1 MRPRRIG
8 TCGRQCGPRTARRG
22 GGRGDLSCAR
32 HRPPRAAEHRSRQR
46 RPCHSRRWHGVC
58 FRFVESTTSLP
69 GALVS
74 RTAEPAPN
82 ANPGSDRVG
91 PSRTRVARGVAPL
104 RAALDAAGSVMSRL
118 RRHFAPLAADSI
130 SPLNLPPV
138 RMGLLTKLNVLTV
151 GLIFLT
157 AIAITGLYVWKEWR
171 LSQTELRAEGSTLVA
186 MLAEATE
193 HGLAT
198 NDRTNLVAILDS
210 LAVEGDVAYVRV
222 LDANRRTLI
231 ERTFADSLQDVAVP
245 ELPRAVP
252 IAATAMTM
260 ERVIGG
266 RRYLELVAPVLGR
279 ISPPVPPAEDGSGSG
294 MAPKAAAA
302 GPIGYVRLGMT
313 FERENADF
321 RRTILGAMS
330 IVALLVVLAIGA
342 TLLLPRRLVA
352 PMRRLMRAAR
362 AVGSGKLDVYVPA
375 SSADELGLL
384 THTFNHMTQRLA
396 ESQAE
401 VATYQRTLE
410 DKVAQRTKELEIAT
424 AHAYKLAQH
433 DILTG
438 LPNRSLL
445 NQRLKQILAQSQR
458 DGSNVA
464 CLFLD
469 FDHFKRIND
478 TLGHDSGDQLLQA
491 VAQRLTSAVR
501 ESDTVARLGGD
512 EFVLILPGL
521 DPAHATFETMTVLAR
536 VRESFLAPF
545 RLSDQMPT
553 LTCSIGVS
561 MYPLDASD
569 PVTLIKQAD
578 TAMYAAK
585 EAGRNAY
592 RFYTADMNARVQLR
606 LQLETDMR
614 RGLMDDEFFL
624 VYQPQIEMQTGRAVG
639 VEALLRWRD
648 PDRGV
653 IAPSEFIPVAEES
666 GMIQALGARVL
677 RDACRQVVAWHRRGM
692 MLRLSVNLSVPQLQ
706 HESWLGVVDE
716 ALSSSGLP
724 AHYLDLE
731 ITESVIIT
739 HPEKAVATLIKLKQR
754 GLSITVDDFGT
765 GYSSLSYLARLPIQS
780 VKVDQRFVHGIDL
793 NRNDEAITQAIIA
806 LSHSL
811 GLRVIAEGVE
821 TAAQF
826 DFLKRH
832 GCEEAQGFLIA
843 RPMEEPELRNWWRMQ
858 EEEHRIVGRQSD
870 MWLPEG

>member
-1 MRPRRIG
+1 M
-8 TCGRQCGPRTARRG
+8 
-22 GGRGDLSCAR
+22 
-32 HRPPRAAEHRSRQR
+32 
-46 RPCHSRRWHGVC
+46 
-58 FRFVESTTSLP
+58 
-69 GALVS
+69 
-74 RTAEPAPN
+74 
-82 ANPGSDRVG
+82 NP
-91 PSRTRVARGVAPL
+91 
-104 RAALDAAGSVMSRL
+104 L
-118 RRHFAPLAADSI
+118 RRHLSPLNAETI
-130 SPLNLPPV
+130 SPLNLPAV
-138 RMGLLTKLNVLTV
+138 QMGLLTKLNLLTV

-157 AIAITGLYVWKEWR
+157 AIATTGLYLWKEWR
-171 LSQTELRAEGSTLVA
+171 LNEAELRTQGSTLA
-186 MLAEATE
+186 AILAEASE
-193 HGLAT
+193 HGLMT
-198 NDRTNLVAILDS
+198 SDRAYLLGILDS
-210 LAVEGDVAYVRV
+210 LAIEGDVAYVRV
-222 LDANRRTLI
+222 LDAQQRTFA
-231 ERTFADSLQDVAVP
+231 ERTFADSLQNVAVP
-245 ELPRAVP
+245 DLPRGIVMPGPAKVD
-252 IAATAMTM
+252 AAPQM
-260 ERVIGG
+260 IDG
-266 RRYLELVAPVLGR
+266 RRYIELLTPVIASSAP
-279 ISPPVPPAEDGSGSG
+279 ISTGTPAE
-294 MAPKAAAA
+294 A
-302 GPIGYVRLGMT
+302 GDDRFPTARVATNQPIGYVRIGMT
-313 FERENADF
+313 FERQYAEF
-321 RRTILGAMS
+321 KRTIIGAMS
-330 IVALLVVLAIGA
+330 IVALLVMLAIGA
-342 TLLLPRRLVA
+342 TLLLTRRLVA

-375 SSADELGLL
+375 SSGDELGLL
-384 THTFNHMTQRLA
+384 THTFNHMTQRLS

-410 DKVAQRTKELEIAT
+410 DKVTQRTKELEIAT

-445 NQRLKQILAQSQR
+445 NQRLKQILAQAQR
-458 DGSNVA
+458 DGTHVA

-553 LTCSIGVS
+553 LTCSVGVS
-561 MYPLDASD
+561 MYPLDAGD
-569 PVTLIKQAD
+569 PVSLIKQAD

-624 VYQPQIEMQTGRAVG
+624 VFQPQIEMQSGRAVG

-648 PDRGV
+648 PERGV
-653 IAPSEFIPVAEES
+653 IAPSEFIPIAEES

-677 RDACRQVVAWHRRGM
+677 RDACRTITGWHRQGM
-692 MLRLSVNLSVPQLQ
+692 MLRLSVNLSVQQLQ
-706 HESWLGVVDE
+706 HDSWLGIVDE
-716 ALSSSGLP
+716 ALASSGLP

-739 HPEKAVATLIKLKQR
+739 HPEKAVATLVKLKQR
-754 GLSITVDDFGT
+754 GVSITIDDFGT
-765 GYSSLSYLARLPIQS
+765 GYSSLSYLARLPIQA
-780 VKVDQRFVHGIDL
+780 VKVDQRFVHGL
-793 NRNDEAITQAIIA
+793 EQNRNDESITQAIIA

-826 DFLKRH
+826 EFLKRH

-843 RPMEEPELRNWWRMQ
+843 RPLEEPELRNWWRMQ
-858 EEEHRIVGRQSD
+858 ELENRIVGRQGD
-870 MWLPEG
+870 MWQAEG